1 MLLCGLEKE
10 IDSLPEG
17 PYTNPKQ
24 DILKS
29 CTRVR
34 KCNIKIL
41 LKFKHIKETNVVPS
55 ISNLMELI
63 KAELQA
69 KVEYTIEKNT
79 DLSKGL

>member
-29 CTRVR
+29 CTRVG

-41 LKFKHIKETNVVPS
+41 LKFKHIKETNVAS
-55 ISNLMELI
+55 SMSNLMELT
-63 KAELQA
+63 KAELWA
-69 KVEYTIEKNT
+69 KK
-79 DLSKGL
+79 LSAQF